1 MIPYLSALTRM
12 LSTKSLAAALGMEI
26 PTLESLIGGMYK
38 PQEALLQEIKGLYG
52 VINYQNLVNQG
63 MAAYEAN
70 YNMYNLPYDLKN
82 MTAETVDMISRI
94 SYLENVDPELVA
106 QGLGMSKKSKYEL
119 EGMYAEVMV
128 PNDYF
133 EHVSNELLY
142 I

>member
-1 MIPYLSALTRM
+1 
-12 LSTKSLAAALGMEI
+12 
-26 PTLESLIGGMYK
+26 
-38 PQEALLQEIKGLYG
+38 